1 MVQQIYIQLK
11 NVVFMYKIEML
22 IITLNK
28 FYKFLQTIL
37 I

>member
-22 IITLNK
+22 ITTLKK
-28 FYKFLQTIL
+28 FYKFLPTIL